1 MRDGNQIVAA
11 AKGKPC
17 FAVLVLLAIFIGG
30 RGGISLAQDAG
41 PVTAP
46 SIGDSQFA
54 LGEKLYSDDFDNDT
68 GRWVSELEQGGNVI
82 FGNGKLEID
91 VPKGATVWFKPMLA
105 GPVLIQY
112 QAKMISAGGKNDRV
126 SDLNCF
132 WMARDARNPDSLFAV
147 KRSGKFADYNQLLCY
162 YVGVGGN
169 TNTTTRFR
177 RYIGD
182 ATTRPLLAGND
193 LSGKEYLLTPNVS
206 QWITLV
212 ACDQLIQFYR
222 DGKKLFE
229 MNDSEPY
236 TSGNFA
242 FRTSQSHL
250 EISHFQVFRVAKR

>member
-1 MRDGNQIVAA
+1 VRIADKLAVS
-11 AKGKPC
+11 AKGKLRLGLGLA
-17 FAVLVLLAIFIGG
+17 AVFVALCRCNLF
-30 RGGISLAQDAG
+30 AQDTG
-41 PVTAP
+41 PTTAP
-46 SIGDSQFA
+46 SITDTRFT
-54 LGEKLYSDDFDNDT
+54 LGEKLHSDNFDNDSGQWT
-68 GRWVSELEQGGNVI
+68 SELEQGGTVT
-82 FGNGKLEID
+82 FGKGILEID
-91 VPKGATVWFKPMLA
+91 VPRGATLWFKPILK

-132 WMARDARNPDSLFAV
+132 WMARDSRNPDNLFAV
-147 KRSGKFADYNQLLCY
+147 KRTGKFADYNQLLCY

-169 TNTTTRFR
+169 TNSTTRFR

-193 LSGKEYLLTPNVS
+193 LSGKENLLTPNTT

-212 ACDQLIQFYR
+212 ACDHLIQFYR

-229 MNDSEPY
+229 MDDSDPF

-242 FRTSQSHL
+242 FRTTQSHVQL
-250 EISHFQVFRVAKR
+250 SHFEVYAVVAK